1 MGTPHINAKEGDFAK
16 IVLMPGDS
24 YRARWI
30 AENFLKDAKLVTDV
44 RGIFGYTGYTKN
56 GKRISVM
63 ASGMGIPSIGIYS
76 HELFTQYGVETIVR
90 IGTCGA
96 YQPNIHLR
104 DIIIA
109 QGACTDSNWM
119 AQYGLN
125 GGKYSAISTFKVL
138 RDAVDIAEKQGLTYH
153 VGNVFSSDVFYD
165 VTPDAGEKWAK
176 LGVLAV
182 EMETYSLFSNAAYL
196 GKQALA
202 ILTVSDAKGEGM
214 TVEQRQE
221 GLSDMV
227 NLAIALAEKYAD

>member
-1 MGTPHINAKEGDFAK
+1 MGTPHINANKGDFAN

-30 AENFLKDAKLVTDV
+30 AENFLTDAKLVTDV

-76 HELFTQYGVETIVR
+76 HELFTEYDVDYIVR

-109 QGACTDSNWM
+109 QGACTDSDWM
-119 AQYGLN
+119 AQYELN
-125 GGKYSAISTFKVL
+125 GGKYSAISDFGL
-138 RDAVDIAEKQGLTYH
+138 LSDAVSIAKEKKLNYH

-165 VTPDAGEKWAK
+165 VNPNAGEKWAR

-182 EMETYSLFSNAAYL
+182 EMEAYSLFSNAAYL
-196 GKQALA
+196 KKKALA

-227 NLAIALAEKYAD
+227 NLAITLAEKYAK

>member
-1 MGTPHINAKEGDFAK
+1 MGTPHINAKKGDFAN

-30 AENFLKDAKLVTDV
+30 AETFLIDAKLVTDV

-76 HELFTQYGVETIVR
+76 HELFTEYDVDYIVR

-104 DIIIA
+104 DIVIA
-109 QGACTDSNWM
+109 QGACTDSDWM
-119 AQYGLN
+119 AQYELN
-125 GGKYSAISTFKVL
+125 GGKYSAISDFEL
-138 RDAVDIAEKQGLTYH
+138 LSDAVSIAKERKLPYH

-165 VTPDAGEKWAK
+165 VNPNAGEKWAR

-182 EMETYSLFSNAAYL
+182 EMEAYSLFSNAAYL
-196 GKQALA
+196 KKKALA

-227 NLAIALAEKYAD
+227 NMAITLAEKYAK